1 MVNQEEMLR
10 KILPAIYLV
19 EHLPRNISMHAAG
32 VVLSGDC
39 LNEVVPLTKGPN
51 QNVLTQY
58 SKNYIESVGLLKMDF
73 LGLKN
78 LTVISDILKNIEK
91 YEGVHLNLNTIPL
104 NDEKT
109 FKMLS
114 NGDTLGVFQLESPGM
129 KNLFRKLKPSSIE
142 DIGAAN
148 AFI

>member
-1 MVNQEEMLR
+1 M
-10 KILPAIYLV
+10 
-19 EHLPRNISMHAAG
+19 
-32 VVLSGDC
+32 
-39 LNEVVPLTKGPN
+39 VPLTKGPN

-129 KNLFRKLKPSSIE
+129 KNLFRNWSCQC
-142 DIGAAN
+142 
-148 AFI
+148 FI